1 MAAQSSDALPKNSLH
16 NPRGAIPLNDA
27 FERLRWS
34 IFEDVSRILVLD
46 EPESR
51 SPGLSPFEGHTIAA
65 EPASEIPLTEI
76 AFSID
81 ELNEFHANGIPGF
94 QRPKPVLVSRADGGT
109 VTVAD
114 VVQQLSVYFLSHKED
129 ILTAK
134 EAYLEE
140 STSDCGTDDEQV
152 GTTTIG
158 KGHGAHK
165 PANRR
170 VFFDGFFGIIEPT
183 MKALPVL
190 LWAKGEGSSSLDDRL
205 LQ

>member
-1 MAAQSSDALPKNSLH
+1 MAAQTSDALPKNSLH
-16 NPRGAIPLNDA
+16 NTRGAIPLNDA

-34 IFEDVSRILVLD
+34 IFEDVSKILVLD
-46 EPESR
+46 EPETR
-51 SPGLSPFEGHTIAA
+51 NPGLSPFEGHTIAA
-65 EPASEIPLTEI
+65 ESASEIPLTEI

-81 ELNEFHANGIPGF
+81 ELNQFHANGISGF
-94 QRPKPVLVSRADGGT
+94 QRPKPVVVSRADGGT

-114 VVQQLSVYFLSHKED
+114 VVQQLSVYFLSYKED
-129 ILTAK
+129 ILRAK

-140 STSDCGTDDEQV
+140 STSDYGTDDEQV
-152 GTTTIG
+152 GTATICE
-158 KGHGAHK
+158 GHGAHQ

-183 MKALPVL
+183 MEALPVL